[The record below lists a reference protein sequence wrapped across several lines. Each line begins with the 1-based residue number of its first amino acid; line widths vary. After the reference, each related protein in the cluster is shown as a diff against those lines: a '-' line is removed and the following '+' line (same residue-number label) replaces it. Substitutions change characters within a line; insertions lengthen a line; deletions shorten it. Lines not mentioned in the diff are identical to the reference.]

1 MIGISV
7 WFMEESSKKIEVS
20 KKVQERR
27 NNGNSFEEY
36 FTWMILHFPSSIIKY
51 WMNKSI
57 LVVDKCNNINRS
69 SINII
74 VEIKY
79 GF

>member
-7 WFMEESSKKIEVS
+7 WFMEESSKKIEAS

-36 FTWMILHFPSSIIKY
+36 FT
-51 WMNKSI
+51 
-57 LVVDKCNNINRS
+57 
-69 SINII
+69 
-74 VEIKY
+74 
-79 GF
+79 